1 MSQPHRYP
9 QDSVFHCM
17 KKYIHK
23 AAFKI
28 ILPAFDVI
36 EITHDLEHDFSLKY
50 HFCKKVPQ

>member
-28 ILPAFDVI
+28 ILPAFDVQKQPMI
-36 EITHDLEHDFSLKY
+36 SKY
-50 HFCKKVPQ
+50 KVHY